1 MCNVHSAR
9 ALHVHY
15 ATHHQ
20 MQCTIELRTLNFISV
35 PNLVS
40 LAQKFLEPEDPSQIK
55 FCGPG
60 ACTLHPTRTAT
71 GKAYRLGQYT
81 CDLQVWD
88 RWCTSSCLQW
98 RQKKKR
104 CKTLARALHVHS
116 ELQPIKSYGA
126 KYTMPR
132 STHLPSLVSLAQ
144 NFLALEDPTSKKF
157 SDPGACGL
165 NPTGTTTTK
174 AHTLG
179 LYTCNLQ
186 IWGRWGLPFG
196 LQSWLKVCA
205 SLLAAARAT
214 CHVRRAP
221 LKSTKSRV
229 RRLGLSTLKIWCE
242 CTAPFSR
249 QTPESSI
256 HRQKGGREGGATTE
270 NANLSPQYKSPEYK
284 EPSYAKA
291 YELSFSFLRFWINHT
306 FFTAPG
312 AQSLGSYE
320 RGRRPSEFY

>member
-1 MCNVHSAR
+1 MHNVHSAR
-9 ALHVHY
+9 AMHVHY
-15 ATHHQ
+15 TTHHQ
-20 MQCTIELRTLNFISV
+20 KQCTIELRTLSFISV

-40 LAQKFLEPEDPSQIK
+40 LAQNFLEPEDPSRIK
-55 FCGPG
+55 FFGPG

-71 GKAYRLGQYT
+71 GKAYRLGKYT

-104 CKTLARALHVHS
+104 YKTLARALHVHS
-116 ELQPIKSYGA
+116 ALQPIKAYGA

-144 NFLALEDPTSKKF
+144 NFLASEDPTSKKF
-157 SDPGACGL
+157 SDPGACSL
-165 NPTGTTTTK
+165 HPTGTATTK
-174 AHTLG
+174 AYTLR
-179 LYTCNLQ
+179 LYTCDLQ
-186 IWGRWGLPFG
+186 IWCRWGLPFG
-196 LQSWLKVCA
+196 LQGWLEVCA
-205 SLLAAARAT
+205 SLHAAARAT

-249 QTPESSI
+249 QTPESSTD
-256 HRQKGGREGGATTE
+256 RQKGGSEGRRQKMPTYPPSI
-270 NANLSPQYKSPEYK
+270 NLRNTKNLHMLNHMNFP
-284 EPSYAKA
+284 
-291 YELSFSFLRFWINHT
+291 LSFYDFGLDVRQLSVVGGG
-306 FFTAPG
+306 PK
-312 AQSLGSYE
+312 S
-320 RGRRPSEFY
+320 

>member
-1 MCNVHSAR
+1 M
-9 ALHVHY
+9 HVHY
-15 ATHHQ
+15 ATHQ

-40 LAQKFLEPEDPSQIK
+40 LAQNFLEPEDPSRIK
-55 FCGPG
+55 FFGPG

-88 RWCTSSCLQW
+88 RWCTPSWLQW

-116 ELQPIKSYGA
+116 ALQPIKSCDA

-132 STHLPSLVSLAQ
+132 STHQPNLVSLAQ
-144 NFLALEDPTSKKF
+144 NVPASEDPTSKKF
-157 SDPGACGL
+157 SDPAACSL
-165 NPTGTTTTK
+165 HPTGTAITK

-196 LQSWLKVCA
+196 LQ
-205 SLLAAARAT
+205 
-214 CHVRRAP
+214 
-221 LKSTKSRV
+221 
-229 RRLGLSTLKIWCE
+229 G
-242 CTAPFSR
+242 
-249 QTPESSI
+249 
-256 HRQKGGREGGATTE
+256 
-270 NANLSPQYKSPEYK
+270 
-284 EPSYAKA
+284 
-291 YELSFSFLRFWINHT
+291 
-306 FFTAPG
+306 
-312 AQSLGSYE
+312 
-320 RGRRPSEFY
+320 